1 MKIFNHPESDSY
13 ISVKSPEGSV
23 YEYDGGLHEIS
34 PSDIPA
40 GAQVSVGDRMS
51 TVYPDMD
58 FETYSE
64 AGYNWDPDGGK
75 YGKWVSISP
84 SPPHGLGAVGASA
97 YSEHPSTEVL
107 ILAYNLKD
115 GTGPKFWVPGLPPPQ
130 DLFDHLAKGA
140 LIEAHNSAFEY
151 YIWHNVCVPKLG
163 WPPIPFWQLRDSM
176 AKARAHSF
184 PAALKN
190 LAKVTNAPDKKI
202 DDGMRLINKFC
213 KPRNPTKNDPRRRI
227 RPEEDHIDGPLLY
240 QYCLGDIRSE
250 SAVSAL
256 IPDLSARELELWLLD
271 QHINFTGVYI
281 DGEGLSNC
289 IEVFNQAHVK
299 YSAELYALTGGA
311 VDSPTKLK
319 PMTEWLGA
327 NGLHMSSLDKEHIA
341 DALSKFKTDE
351 EIKAENIGERS
362 LNPLNPRVTEGL
374 DALPNARIIRRVLE
388 IRSSLGAAS
397 VKKLFSID
405 RRRSADGYLRD
416 LFAFCGADRTG
427 RFAGR
432 GPQPQNLPNSGPKVM
447 QCGECNRH
455 YGRHVDVCPWCS
467 APGWASS
474 AVDWCVEAVEDAFEV
489 MKYRR
494 LDIVEKV
501 FGDAVATIAGCL
513 RGLFSAA
520 PGMELISSDYSA
532 IEAVVLAMLSGEQ
545 WRIDVF
551 NTHGKIYEMSA
562 SKITGVPFEEMMAG
576 AGYTDLS
583 APKWW
588 EAKQTGEHH
597 PSRKKIGKVSEL
609 ASGFGGGKGAWCAF
623 GADKFMSDD
632 EIKAAVEA
640 WRAASPMIPK
650 LWYGLQG
657 AAEKAIQ
664 NPGYRYEYRL
674 FTYWMDR
681 ENDIL
686 YCELP
691 SGRRLTYHEPRLTV
705 IMKWGRET
713 LQMSYMG
720 WNSDYTKGP
729 MGWTRLETWGG
740 KLTEN
745 VCQAVARDLMTFAM
759 PSIERAGYHI
769 CMHIH
774 DELVS
779 HVKIGFGS
787 IEEFER
793 IMATVPN
800 WAADWPIRAAGGW
813 RGQRYRK
820 G

>member
-1 MKIFNHPESDSY
+1 MKVLHHPESDSFLA
-13 ISVKSPEGSV
+13 VSP
-23 YEYDGGLHEIS
+23 DGEQWAFDQGAHDVS

-40 GAQVSVGDRMS
+40 GLAIHVGGDRLS
-51 TVYPDMD
+51 TVLPDMD

-64 AGYNWDPDGGK
+64 AGYNWDPDAGK
-75 YGKWVSISP
+75 YGKWVSVVD

-107 ILAYNLKD
+107 VLAYNLKD
-115 GTGPKFWVPGLPPPQ
+115 GAGPKFWVPGLPHPQ

-140 LIEAHNSAFEY
+140 LMEAHNSAFEY

-176 AKARAHSF
+176 AKARAHSL
-184 PAALKN
+184 PAALKP
-190 LAKVTNAPDKKI
+190 LAKATNAPDRKI
-202 DDGMRLINKFC
+202 DDGTRLITKFC
-213 KPRNPTKNDPRRRI
+213 KPRNPTKKDPRRRI
-227 RPEEDHIDGPLLY
+227 RPEEDPIDGPLLY
-240 QYCLGDIRSE
+240 QYCLGDIKAE

-256 IPDLSARELELWLLD
+256 TPDLSARELELWLLD

-281 DGEGLSNC
+281 DGEGLANC
-289 IEVFNQAHVK
+289 IAVFNQCYTK
-299 YSAELYALTGGA
+299 YSAEFRALTGG
-311 VDSPTKLK
+311 VVEGPSKLK
-319 PMTEWLGA
+319 PLKAWLEN
-327 NGLHMSSLDKEHIA
+327 NGLPMASLDKEHVA
-341 DALSKFKTDE
+341 EALK
-351 EIKAENIGERS
+351 
-362 LNPLNPRVTEGL
+362 L
-374 DALPNARIIRRVLE
+374 DTLTPIVRRVLE
-388 IRSSLGAAS
+388 IRASLGAAS

-405 RRRSADGYLRD
+405 RRRSIDGYLRD

-447 QCGECNRH
+447 RCGECNRH
-455 YGRHVDVCPWCS
+455 FGQHVDTCPWCS
-467 APGWASS
+467 APGWACSV
-474 AVDWCVEAVEDAFEV
+474 ADWCVDAVNDTFEV
-489 MKYRR
+489 MKYQR
-494 LDIVEKV
+494 LDLVEKV
-501 FGDAVATIAGCL
+501 FGDAIEAIAGCL

-520 PGMELISSDYSA
+520 PGHELVSSDYSA

-545 WRIDVF
+545 WRVDVF

-562 SKITGVPFEEMMAG
+562 SKITGVPFEEMMSG
-576 AGYTDLS
+576 AGYTDLN

-588 EAKQTGEHH
+588 EAAQTGEHH
-597 PSRKKIGKVSEL
+597 PTRKKIGKVSEL
-609 ASGFGGGKGAWCAF
+609 ASGYGGGLGAWKAF

-632 EIKAAVEA
+632 EISIAVKA
-640 WRAASPMIPK
+640 WRSASPMIPK

-657 AAEKAIQ
+657 AAEQAIQ
-664 NPGYRYEYRL
+664 NPGHKYEYRH
-674 FTYWMDR
+674 FTYWLDR
-681 ENDIL
+681 ADDIL

-705 IMKWGRET
+705 EQKWGRES

-720 WNSDYTKGP
+720 WNSDYKKGP
-729 MGWTRLETWGG
+729 KGWMRLETWGG

-745 VCQAVARDLMTFAM
+745 VCQAVARDLMAFSM

-779 HVKIGFGS
+779 QVPTGFGS

-793 IMATVPN
+793 IMATTPD
-800 WAADWPIRAAGGW
+800 WASDWPIRAAGGW